1 MLKRLLL
8 LLPLITVLAACQSKK
23 DVCAL
28 WNSGVISNYEAG
40 QKLGLAVEG
49 EILTAEDINKEWRV
63 AGLGEANMT
72 KEQLANL
79 KSEQIFFFTDMVN
92 MGKSIRNKQKISG
105 FCEFYMN

>member
-1 MLKRLLL
+1 MKRLPLL

-28 WNSGVISNYEAG
+28 WNSGDISNYEAG

-49 EILTAEDINKEWRV
+49 EILTAEDINKEWRIS
-63 AGLGEANMT
+63 GLGELNMT

-79 KSEQIFFFTDMVN
+79 NGKEIFFFTEMVN
-92 MGKSIRNKQKISG
+92 TGKSIRNKRKISR